1 MRIRWRGFELPTKV
15 VCDETTR
22 TDGYAKFV
30 IEPFERGFGTTIGNS
45 LRRVL
50 LSSLEGAGLTTVRF
64 DNVLHEFSAMEGVLE
79 DTADIILNLKQL
91 RIRMQDDAPTTLK
104 IDVKKKGV
112 VTGADVTCPAGVE
125 IANKDLHIATLTKTI
140 DFKCDM
146 TAEKGRGYRTAEENE
161 KEGMEA
167 GRIPIDTI
175 FSPVLRVRYKT
186 EDTRVG
192 QRTNYDRLLLEIWTD
207 QTITPEL
214 ALVESAK
221 ILRKHLNPFV
231 QQFEAGGEMAEAE
244 VAAAALSPIRP
255 VLSDDLSAKLA
266 LPISELELSARS
278 AHCLQSE
285 NIRTVGELVSYD
297 EDRLLLVRNFGRTS
311 LDEVKKKLDEFGLN
325 LGMKVEGAEPE
336 TVAEEEE

>member
-15 VCDETTR
+15 VCDETSR
-22 TDGYAKFV
+22 TDGYARFLV
-30 IEPFERGFGTTIGNS
+30 EPFERGFGITIGNS

-64 DNVLHEFSAMEGVLE
+64 ENVLHEFSAMDGVLE
-79 DTADIILNLKQL
+79 DTADIILNMKQL

-104 IDVKKKGV
+104 IDVKKKGIL
-112 VTGADVTCPAGVE
+112 TGADVSCEAGVE
-125 IANKDLHIATLTKTI
+125 VANKELHIATLTKAVH
-140 DFKCDM
+140 FKCDM

-175 FSPVLRVRYKT
+175 FSPVLRVRCKT

-192 QRTNYDRLLLEIWTD
+192 QRTNYDRLVLEIWTD
-207 QTITPEL
+207 ETISPEM
-214 ALVESAK
+214 ALVEAAK

-231 QQFEAGGEMAEAE
+231 QHFEIGGEMPESE
-244 VAAAALSPIRP
+244 AAAALSPIRP
-255 VLSDDLSAKLA
+255 VISEDLSAKLA

-285 NIRTVGELVSYD
+285 NIRTVGELVTYD
-297 EDRLLLVRNFGRTS
+297 EDRLLMVRNFGRTS
-311 LDEVKKKLDEFGLN
+311 LEEVKKKLGEFGLQ
-325 LGMKVEGAEPE
+325 LGMKLEGAE
-336 TVAEEEE
+336 AESAVEEVE

>member
-22 TDGYAKFV
+22 TDGYARFAV
-30 IEPFERGFGTTIGNS
+30 EPFERGFGTTIGNS

-64 DNVLHEFSAMEGVLE
+64 ENVLHEFSAMDGVLE
-79 DTADIILNLKQL
+79 DTADIILNIKQL
-91 RIRMQDDAPTTLK
+91 RIRMQDDEPTTLK

-112 VTGADVTCPAGVE
+112 ITGADVTCEAGVE
-125 IANKDLHIATLTKTI
+125 VANRDLHIATLTKTI
-140 DFKCDM
+140 HFKCDM

-167 GRIPIDTI
+167 GRIPIDAI

-192 QRTNYDRLLLEIWTD
+192 QRTNYDRLVLEIWTD
-207 QTITPEL
+207 QTISPEM
-214 ALVESAK
+214 ALVEAAK

-231 QQFEAGGEMAEAE
+231 QHFELGGEMQESE
-244 VAAAALSPIRP
+244 PAAALSPIRP
-255 VLSDDLSAKLA
+255 VLSEDLSAKLA

-285 NIRTVGELVSYD
+285 NIRTVGELVTYD

-325 LGMKVEGAEPE
+325 LGMKLEGVEAES
-336 TVAEEEE
+336 VAEEEEE